1 MCPFANTKS
10 NSPHGTRP
18 IRQIIYSNDS
28 LCDKNENIIF
38 YDLHQKHEF
47 LHELWR
53 CARPVLI
60 ALNHP
65 ILQIIYCIYSNQC
78 QSCIYEIS

>member
-38 YDLHQKHEF
+38 YYLHQK
-47 LHELWR
+47 HELWR
-53 CARPVLI
+53 CARPVSI
-60 ALNHP
+60 ALSRP

-78 QSCIYEIS
+78 QSCIYKIS

>member
-28 LCDKNENIIF
+28 LCDKNENNIF

-47 LHELWR
+47 LHEL
-53 CARPVLI
+53 
-60 ALNHP
+60 
-65 ILQIIYCIYSNQC
+65 
-78 QSCIYEIS
+78 